1 MDNFNL
7 VRAHGADEKE
17 SATMKSEW
25 PAAINLHKQGSF
37 RNVQLKFQPVS
48 NEFLK
53 TKILILITT
62 TTTAAAAIVAIV
74 VIAVVVIAVVLIIV
88 LIIVVR
94 DSIWIVVVSG
104 NDGRMAW

>member
-74 VIAVVVIAVVLIIV
+74 VIAVVLIIV